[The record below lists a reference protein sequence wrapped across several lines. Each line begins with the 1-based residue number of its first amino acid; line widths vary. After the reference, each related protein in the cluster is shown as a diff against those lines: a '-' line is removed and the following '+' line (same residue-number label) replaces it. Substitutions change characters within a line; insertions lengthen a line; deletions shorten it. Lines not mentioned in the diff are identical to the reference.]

1 MSLILSAISIADDT
15 KEHSIVIDKID
26 GNVIYFKKPL
36 NDNKPSSIKINL
48 FEISFIGFLDSNE
61 IQKPLLLISAI
72 PCANCLQ
79 DRSIYLINTEGTIL
93 SQFVYPGKII
103 DQKQNQIVYESRA
116 FYGNCL
122 STSKNHGNLKKFFPE
137 VSENFVGD
145 MYLVFQKDKI
155 DRRKK
160 HAQSILMATP
170 GKNYTYETLSERQ
183 PASIQAVLKKVK
195 SKDCFEIEGRNRRML
210 TKAVLDLKKQED
222 QEDDNDI
229 NDD

>member
-1 MSLILSAISIADDT
+1 MSTISIANDT
-15 KEHSIVIDKID
+15 KEHAIVIDKID

-36 NDNKPSSIKINL
+36 NDNNTSSIKINL
-48 FEISFIGFLDSNE
+48 FEISFISFVNSSE
-61 IQKPLLLISAI
+61 IQKPLLLISAK

-103 DQKQNQIVYESRA
+103 DQKQNQVVYESRA

-122 STSKNHGNLKKFFPE
+122 SASNKHGNLKKFFPA
-137 VSENFVGD
+137 VSENFTGD
-145 MYLVFQKDKI
+145 IYLVFQKDKI
-155 DRRKK
+155 DRRKR

-183 PASIQAVLKKVK
+183 PASIQTVLKKVK

-222 QEDDNDI
+222 QEDNEDNDDSG
-229 NDD
+229 ND